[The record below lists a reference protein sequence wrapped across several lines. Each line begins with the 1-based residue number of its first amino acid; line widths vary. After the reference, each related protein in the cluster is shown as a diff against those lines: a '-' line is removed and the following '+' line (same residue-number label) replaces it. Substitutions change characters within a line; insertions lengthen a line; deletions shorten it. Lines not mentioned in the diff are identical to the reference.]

1 MGKPFSL
8 RDRAHSFKNAFNGIK
23 YFFRTQHNGYIHTF
37 FSVLIIVLG
46 FFFHVSNS
54 EWIWLVFAMGF
65 VFSAEIMNTAIE
77 KLADVVSP
85 SFNEAVGI
93 AKDLAAAAVLVCA
106 FAAAIIGSIIFA
118 PKLYLYIYFMIY
130 NT

>member
-1 MGKPFSL
+1 M
-8 RDRAHSFKNAFNGIK
+8 RRRAKSFTYAFNGIK
-23 YFFRTQHNGYIHTF
+23 YFFQTQHNGYIHTF
-37 FSVLIIVLG
+37 FSVLIILLG

-85 SFNEAVGI
+85 EYNKGVGI
-93 AKDLAAAAVLVCA
+93 AKDLSAAAVLVCA
-106 FAAAIIGSIIFA
+106 IAAAIIGSIIFF
-118 PKLYLYIYFMIY
+118 PKVYLYCFLTFYGTNNY
-130 NT
+130 